1 MIKTNILDRSQI
13 DDISELFNECREYD
27 GLSASIT
34 LPSPDEK
41 SEDELFILYYEKKK
55 LISFLSLFSADE
67 CFVEIYGLTSPSHRK
82 KGLFS
87 NMVYTA
93 MNETSFLRGRD
104 VLYLSDGKSRDCLL
118 AYNHLG
124 FSQSYSEYIM
134 TAQAP
139 FSTNDAAG
147 DKKITLMPSDN
158 KEKIAKLYH
167 LIFEDSGITAESV
180 LNNIDNNTDSFIF
193 KIDNTDIGIMF
204 LTKQNAGKAYLW
216 NFGLLPEYRGRKL
229 SHQMISDLFEY
240 AEGKFNSISLQVS
253 SGNTAAFR
261 LYRKSGF
268 KITSQVSY
276 FSGSVI

>member
-147 DKKITLMPSDN
+147 DKKITLVPSDN
-158 KEKIAKLYH
+158 NEKIAKLYH

-229 SHQMISDLFEY
+229 SHQMISALFEY

>member
-229 SHQMISDLFEY
+229 SHQMISALFEY